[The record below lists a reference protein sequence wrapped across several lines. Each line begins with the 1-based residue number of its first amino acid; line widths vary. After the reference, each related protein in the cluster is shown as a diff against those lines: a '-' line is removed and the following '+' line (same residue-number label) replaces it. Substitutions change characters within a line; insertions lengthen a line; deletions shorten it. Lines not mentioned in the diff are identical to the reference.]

1 MPKVSLF
8 QNRVPQRMRH
18 RRNQGRYS
26 RLEPDEGK
34 LSRPVLRRG
43 DGSNPGSLA
52 GSPQE
57 VVAWLRDDTV
67 HHLKRGKALR
77 GTLTLT
83 SLVYEVSPSS
93 LKADTSAARKDQ
105 GPPAAGMATVTEV
118 NLFYPLCKDW
128 GAAKRGRG
136 KERNTPPPSSPVSL

>member
-1 MPKVSLF
+1 MSPWSEAPETTLRCE
-8 QNRVPQRMRH
+8 QHAPERPH
-18 RRNQGRYS
+18 
-26 RLEPDEGK
+26 EGE
-34 LSRPVLRRG
+34 
-43 DGSNPGSLA
+43 A
-52 GSPQE
+52 SPQE